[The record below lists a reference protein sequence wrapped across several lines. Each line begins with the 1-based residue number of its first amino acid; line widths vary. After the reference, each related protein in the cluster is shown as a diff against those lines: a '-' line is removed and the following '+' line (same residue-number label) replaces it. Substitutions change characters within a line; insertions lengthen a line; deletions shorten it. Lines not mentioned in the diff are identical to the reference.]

1 MDSLSPSSQQIPS
14 VVSTITMDVS
24 IVGEFLLNE
33 ETVLPFWNPKI
44 SCLSHLNGLVSVHRV
59 SFRSEIGTIKIPSY
73 RIRESQ
79 KSAVIAH
86 GLLFFFYL
94 LQWPCVSF
102 LCRVKYKPRRSSN
115 QLHQISWLSTINKI
129 RILFFFLLNG
139 FVSILAGEK
148 KRKHKLF
155 QIQCFS

>member
-86 GLLFFFYL
+86 GLLFFF
-94 LQWPCVSF
+94 SF
-102 LCRVKYKPRRSSN
+102 AMAMC
-115 QLHQISWLSTINKI
+115 
-129 RILFFFLLNG
+129 LF
-139 FVSILAGEK
+139 SMSC
-148 KRKHKLF
+148 
-155 QIQCFS
+155 QIQAPKVIQPAASNKLAFYH